1 MLNPVYIIRHARW
14 TQKRIGQANAWRSFL
29 PHSLLKYRMITDRKT
44 NGRVTTS
51 QPDSQC
57 GNSRLFGRDNI
68 QGTGPGCA
76 RLAESAERCMR
87 HTRMILSPMP
97 QREILGR
104 IRMQADVDS
113 EIHDLWLTL
122 SKPLSIW
129 ALRQTS
135 QQKAFWRGIKG
146 SEWGVDRY

>member
-14 TQKRIGQANAWRSFL
+14 TQNRIGQAKRLAEFPPPL
-29 PHSLLKYRMITDRKT
+29 PTQIENVTDRKT

-57 GNSRLFGRDNI
+57 GNSRIFGRDKN
-68 QGTGPGCA
+68 QRTGLGCA

-122 SKPLSIW
+122 SKHLCIW
-129 ALRQTS
+129 VLRQAS
-135 QQKAFWRGIKG
+135 RQKAFWRGIKG

>member
-14 TQKRIGQANAWRSFL
+14 TQKRIRTGKRLAESPPPL
-29 PHSLLKYRMITDRKT
+29 PPQILNVTDRKN

-57 GNSRLFGRDNI
+57 GNSRLFGRNNI
-68 QGTGPGCA
+68 QGTGLGCA

-122 SKPLSIW
+122 SKHLCIW
-129 ALRQTS
+129 ALRQAS
-135 QQKAFWRGIKG
+135 RQKAFWRGIKG